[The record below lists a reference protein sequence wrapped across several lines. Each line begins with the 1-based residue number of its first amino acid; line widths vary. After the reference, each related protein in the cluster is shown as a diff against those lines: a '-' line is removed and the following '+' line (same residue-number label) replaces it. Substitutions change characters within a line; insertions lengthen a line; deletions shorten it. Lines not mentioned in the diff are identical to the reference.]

1 MAATTANVQE
11 RMAPAEPSQLVL
23 TWRRFRKHKL
33 GVIGLVTL
41 TTLVLACIFVPIIM
55 EATAGFTYEAIDNVA
70 LTPVITPD
78 GNVSSTKPMFYNT
91 TGIQPELGGPR
102 GLHILGT
109 NEVGRD
115 ILTRL
120 FFAGRISLTVGV
132 VTTLIVILIGGLIG
146 ALAGFYGGWVDT
158 ILMRFVDLM
167 LAIPTLPILLI
178 ASKILS
184 NSEIMDKAFGR
195 GLGSM
200 VTIILVLSIFG
211 WMGISRLVRGSIL
224 SLRALDFIEA
234 TRALG
239 ASNRRIILRHLLP
252 NSFAPIIV
260 AATLSVGAF
269 IISESALSFLGLG
282 IRDPMPSWGNMLE
295 SAREY
300 MQFITNINPFEE
312 IRGYLILFPGMLILL
327 TVLSINFIGDAL
339 RDALDP
345 RLKT

>member
-1 MAATTANVQE
+1 MATTVAKLEE
-11 RMAPAEPSQLVL
+11 RLAPAEPSQLLL

-33 GVIGLVTL
+33 GVLGMVTL
-41 TTLVLACIFVPIIM
+41 TILVLSCIFVPIIM
-55 EATAGFTYEAIDNVA
+55 EATYGFTYESIDDYA
-70 LTPVITPD
+70 LTMVDVNGNTTP
-78 GNVSSTKPMFYNT
+78 TKPMFFQTPN
-91 TGIQPELGGPR
+91 

-109 NEVGRD
+109 NDVGRD
-115 ILTRL
+115 IFTRL
-120 FFAGRISLTVGV
+120 FYAGRISLVVGV
-132 VTTLIVILIGGLIG
+132 ITTLMVLLIGGLVG
-146 ALAGFYGGWVDT
+146 SLAGFYGGAVDT

-178 ASKILS
+178 ASKMLS
-184 NSEIMDKAFGR
+184 SSGIMDQAFGR

-200 VTIILVLSIFG
+200 ITIIIVLTIFG
-211 WMGISRLVRGSIL
+211 WMGVSRLVRGSIL
-224 SLRALDFIEA
+224 SLRSLDFIEA

-239 ASNRRIILRHLLP
+239 ASNWRIISRHLLP

-260 AATLSVGAF
+260 AATLGVGGF
-269 IISESALSFLGLG
+269 IIAESALSFLGLG
-282 IRDPMPSWGNMLE
+282 IRDPTPSWGNMLE
-295 SAREY
+295 GSREY

>member
-33 GVIGLVTL
+33 GVIGLFTL

-70 LTPVITPD
+70 LDPVITPD
-78 GNVSSTKPMFYNT
+78 GNVSSTKPMFYDT
-91 TGIQPELGGPR
+91 TGVLPERGGPR
-102 GLHILGT
+102 GLHVLGT

-132 VTTLIVILIGGLIG
+132 VTTLIVIILGGLIG

-300 MQFITNINPFEE
+300 MQFITNINPFQE